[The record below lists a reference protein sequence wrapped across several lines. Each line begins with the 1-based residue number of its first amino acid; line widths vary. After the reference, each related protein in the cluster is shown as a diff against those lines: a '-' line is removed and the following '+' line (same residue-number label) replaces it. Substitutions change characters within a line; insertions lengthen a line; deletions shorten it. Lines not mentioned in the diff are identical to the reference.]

1 MATPDPKV
9 QTSVQIKRTLRAPR
23 AKIFEAF
30 TSPEALKR
38 WWMPGDG
45 FSVPS
50 AEVDLREGGA
60 YRIGMKNLAG
70 KIFHL
75 FGTYRE
81 VKPPEKIV
89 YSWQWDGIEEK
100 LGETLVTVELHDVEG
115 GTELVVTHELF
126 PTTEDRDNHN
136 KGWSGCLD
144 HLEKMFCQG

>member
-1 MATPDPKV
+1 MATPDQKV
-9 QTSVQIKRTLRAPR
+9 RTSVQIKQTLSAPR
-23 AKIFEAF
+23 AKVFEAF

-38 WWMPGDG
+38 WWMPRDG

-60 YRIGMKNLAG
+60 YRIGMKNPAG

-89 YSWQWDGIEEK
+89 YSWQWDGIEEE
-100 LGETLVTVELHDVEG
+100 LGETLVTVELHDVAG

-126 PTTEDRDNHN
+126 PTTEDRDNHK

-144 HLEKMFCQG
+144 HLEKMLHQR